1 LFSSHI
7 YPSFCCKKSIMAL
20 TLAGVILQRL
30 ATKVQN
36 RLAAAGWTPSTPG
49 RKIRSLCP
57 A

>member
-1 LFSSHI
+1 MHSLLLQ
-7 YPSFCCKKSIMAL
+7 KSIMVQ
-20 TLAGVILQRL
+20 TLGGVILQRL

-36 RLAAAGWTPSTPG
+36 RLAAAGWTPPTPE